1 MFKSALMSRS
11 ISLIRE
17 LAVLRTQDHEDVTE
31 EERPDRK
38 PHYLRTANG
47 RWSGHIIHPIL
58 ASERCKSNM
67 VKEAFALLAHIHD
80 IIVHS
85 NKSFAISMKDI

>member
-1 MFKSALMSRS
+1 MQDRS
-11 ISLIRE
+11 SLQFADPIE
-17 LAVLRTQDHEDVTE
+17 KLIIKAVTE

-38 PHYLRTANG
+38 PHYLRAANG

-85 NKSFAISMKDI
+85 NKSFAISMKII

>member
-1 MFKSALMSRS
+1 MRSDLCKSL
-11 ISLIRE
+11 E
-17 LAVLRTQDHEDVTE
+17 YETVTE

-38 PHYLRTANG
+38 PHYFWAANG
-47 RWSGHIIHPIL
+47 RWPGHIIHPFL

-80 IIVHS
+80 IIVLS
-85 NKSFAISMKDI
+85 NKSFAISMNVI